1 MPISRFIIGCALV
14 ESDDRRLGLSEDEQ
28 RVLADGVE
36 RLAAGVE
43 ALLAPLSG
51 YDVTLH
57 EALAFLHLGAQSQQ
71 TKRKHPMRRQTG
83 PGQPGLDLD
92 GDGR

>member
-1 MPISRFIIGCALV
+1 MPISRFITGCALV
-14 ESDDRRLGLSEDEQ
+14 GSDDRRLGLSEDEQ

-43 ALLAPLSG
+43 ALLAPLPG

-57 EALAFLHLGAQSQQ
+57 EALASLHLEAQSQQ
-71 TKRKHPMRRQTG
+71 IKRKHPMRRQTG